1 MPMRQ
6 VCGLDVH
13 KDSVFACILNENG
26 VIFQE
31 KFGVLT
37 PELEQLA
44 AVLQEHNV
52 GEVCMESTSVYWMP
66 VWRVLEPYVADLKLV
81 NPYFI
86 KQLPGKKSDVKD
98 AEWIATCLLKDL
110 IRGSYIPAD
119 IIQQLRQYDRRISD
133 LNVECTRKLGKLDA
147 ALQRCN
153 IRISNYVA
161 TTDGKSYKDVVRLIS
176 EGIRDPAELLKVI
189 HGRITNRVGKDVILA
204 SLTGVISDTDIDV
217 IRQLREE
224 IDLAQRHKDE
234 CQSKM
239 DAICQQYFPEQLKN
253 LQTIPGVKGRS
264 ATAIIA
270 EVGSDVS
277 SFQDAAHLV
286 SWCGLKPRNEESA
299 GKIKARSITHGNRY
313 LRKNLI
319 ECAWAASRTQGCYL
333 NKFSYYQTVVRRKN
347 KMKVQV
353 AVARKILTA
362 IWYVLHDQVTYHDY
376 TPDIAPAA

>member
-1 MPMRQ
+1 MRQ

-13 KDSVFACILNENG
+13 KDSVFVCILNENG
-26 VIFQE
+26 VVFQE

-37 PELEQLA
+37 PELEQMA
-44 AVLQEHNV
+44 AKLQELDV
-52 GEVCMESTSVYWMP
+52 SEVCMESTSVYWMP
-66 VWRVLEPYVADLKLV
+66 VWRVLEPYVAEMKLV

-110 IRGSYIPAD
+110 IRGSYVPAD

-133 LNVECTRKLGKLDA
+133 LNAECVRKLGKLDA
-147 ALQRCN
+147 AIQRCN
-153 IRISNYVA
+153 IRISNYLS
-161 TTDGKSYKDVVRLIS
+161 TTDSKSYKDVVRLVA
-176 EGIRDPAELLKVI
+176 EGIRDPEELIKVI
-189 HGRITNRVGKDVILA
+189 HGRIVKKAGKDVIMA
-204 SLTGVISDTDIDV
+204 SLSGVLSDTDIDI

-224 IDLAQRHKDE
+224 IVLAERHKDE

-253 LQTIPGVKGRS
+253 LQTIPGIKGRS

-299 GKIKARSITHGNRY
+299 GKIKARSITHGNKY
-313 LRKNLI
+313 LRKTMI
-319 ECAWAASRTQGCYL
+319 ECAWAASKTQGCFL

-347 KMKVQV
+347 RMKVQV
-353 AVARKILTA
+353 AIARKMLVA
-362 IWYVLHDQVTYHDY
+362 VWYVLHDNVAYRDY

>member
-1 MPMRQ
+1 MRQ

-110 IRGSYIPAD
+110 IRGSYVPSD

-133 LNVECTRKLGKLDA
+133 LNAECVRKLGKLDA

-176 EGIRDPAELLKVI
+176 EGICDPVELLKVI

-264 ATAIIA
+264 ATAILA

-299 GKIKARSITHGNRY
+299 SKIKARSITHGNRY
-313 LRKNLI
+313 LRKTLI
-319 ECAWAASRTQGCYL
+319 ECSWAASKTQGCYL

-353 AVARKILTA
+353 AIARKILTA
-362 IWYVLHDQVTYHDY
+362 IWYVLHESVAYRDY

>member
-1 MPMRQ
+1 MRQ

-13 KDSVFACILNENG
+13 KDSVFVCILNENG
-26 VIFQE
+26 VVFQE

-44 AVLQEHNV
+44 SKLQEFDV

-66 VWRVLEPYVADLKLV
+66 VWRVLEPYVASLKLV

-98 AEWIATCLLKDL
+98 AEWIANCLLKDL
-110 IRGSYIPAD
+110 IRGSYVPGD

-133 LNVECTRKLGKLDA
+133 LNAECIRKLGKLDA
-147 ALQRCN
+147 AIQRCN
-153 IRISNYVA
+153 IRISNYLS
-161 TTDGKSYKDVVRLIS
+161 TTDSKSYKEVVRLIA
-176 EGIRDPAELLKVI
+176 EGTTAAEKLVKVI
-189 HGRITNRVGKDVILA
+189 HSRIVKKAGRDVILA
-204 SLTGVISDTDIDV
+204 ALSGVFSDTDIDI

-224 IDLAQRHKDE
+224 IELAQRHKDE

-239 DAICQQYFPEQLKN
+239 DAICQQYFPKQLKD

-313 LRKNLI
+313 LRKTLI
-319 ECAWAASRTQGCYL
+319 ECSWAASRTQGTFL
-333 NKFSYYQTVVRRKN
+333 NRFSYYQTVVRRKN

-353 AVARKILTA
+353 AIARKILVA
-362 IWYVLHDQVTYHDY
+362 VWHVLHDNVAYRDY
-376 TPDIAPAA
+376 TPDVAPAA

>member
-1 MPMRQ
+1 MRQ

-13 KDSVFACILNENG
+13 KDSVFVCILNENG
-26 VIFQE
+26 VVFQE

-37 PELEQLA
+37 PELEQMA
-44 AVLQEHNV
+44 AKLQELDV
-52 GEVCMESTSVYWMP
+52 STVCMESTSVYWMP
-66 VWRVLEPYVADLKLV
+66 VWRVLEPYVAEMKLV

-110 IRGSYIPAD
+110 IRGSYVPAD

-133 LNVECTRKLGKLDA
+133 LNAECVRKLGKLDA
-147 ALQRCN
+147 AIQRCN
-153 IRISNYVA
+153 IRISNYLS

-176 EGIRDPAELLKVI
+176 EGVKEPKELIKVV
-189 HGRITNRVGKDVILA
+189 HSRIVNKAGKDVILA
-204 SLTGVISDTDIDV
+204 SLSGVLSDTDIDI

-224 IDLAQRHKDE
+224 IVLAERHKDE

-253 LQTIPGVKGRS
+253 LQTIPGIKGRS

-299 GKIKARSITHGNRY
+299 GKIKARSITHGNKY
-313 LRKNLI
+313 LRKTMI
-319 ECAWAASRTQGCYL
+319 ECAWAASKTQGCFL

-347 KMKVQV
+347 RMKVQV
-353 AVARKILTA
+353 AIARKMLVA
-362 IWYVLHDQVTYHDY
+362 IWYVLHGNVAYRDY
-376 TPDIAPAA
+376 TPDIAPTA